1 MLTNSTSAFF
11 IFLTVKLIAKFTT
24 GLKESLLNKY
34 VDYCCNFISILN
46 MIKKYFIFLTLILSV
61 YSCTVISEKATQKAD
76 KENAYLSTF
85 LNKSSSNLNST
96 LGKPTQVLSESNLT
110 VHVYEVKG
118 TIFDCQRKFTI
129 DNKNIVTGFVS
140 TCWD

>member
-1 MLTNSTSAFF
+1 
-11 IFLTVKLIAKFTT
+11 
-24 GLKESLLNKY
+24 
-34 VDYCCNFISILN
+34 
-46 MIKKYFIFLTLILSV
+46 MIKKYLIFLTLVFSFS
-61 YSCTVISEKATQKAD
+61 SCTIISEKAAQKAD

-85 LNKSSSNLNST
+85 LNKSSANLNST

-110 VHVYEVKG
+110 VHVYEIKG
-118 TIFDCQRKFTI
+118 TLFDCQRKFTI